1 VSELRSRRQFC
12 LELARCAG
20 ATPAALALLAGR
32 SATADDATDFA
43 VLFAAINMES
53 QAIELYDRGLER
65 GFFPGRSAG
74 QATDFR
80 GDHLGHRDTQ
90 IEIARERGGP
100 VPSEPA
106 RYPYTPRDDP
116 QAWIREARRMEQA
129 AIDAYSG
136 VLRRIGDHD
145 QRLVAAYI
153 LVDEVRHVTAWSAA
167 LGLRLY

>member
-1 VSELRSRRQFC
+1 VSERPSRRQFC
-12 LELARCAG
+12 LELARLAG
-20 ATPAALALLAGR
+20 ATPAALAVLGGR
-32 SATADDATDFA
+32 PAAAADATDFA

-53 QAIELYDRGLER
+53 QAIDLYNRGLER
-65 GFFPGRSAG
+65 GFFADRSAQ
-74 QATDFR
+74 QAADFR

-100 VPSEPA
+100 LPPEPA
-106 RYPYTPRDDP
+106 RYPYTPGDDP
-116 QAWIREARRMEQA
+116 RAWIREAQRMEQA

-136 VLRRIGDHD
+136 VLRRIGDRD

-153 LVDEVRHVTAWSAA
+153 LVDEVRHATAWSAA